1 MTKLILS
8 IYVGVALA
16 CALISFIL
24 LNTLTSKALMK
35 YYLAMYDGKVVDE
48 KLGAMPEDVKEAFG
62 KTLNKFGRSYVENYK
77 NSTKDYVIMTF
88 TSIFLAILPM
98 LNVLLLIVGFKIYH
112 SVIEL
117 SDRADKYYINNG
129 VVD

>member
-8 IYVGVALA
+8 IYVGVALV
-16 CALISFIL
+16 CAFVVFAELLIVTSNTCMRYFI
-24 LNTLTSKALMK
+24 
-35 YYLAMYDGKVVDE
+35 AMYDGKIVDE

-88 TSIFLAILPM
+88 TSIFLAILPI
-98 LNVLLLIVGFKIYH
+98 LNILLLITGFKIYH

-117 SDRADKYYINNG
+117 SDRAEAYISREAVN
-129 VVD
+129 

>member
-35 YYLAMYDGKVVDE
+35 YYLAMYDGEVVDE
-48 KLGAMPEDVKEAFG
+48 VLGEMPDEIKDHFTKGLE
-62 KTLNKFGRSYVENYK
+62 KFGRSRIENCK
-77 NSTKDYVIMTF
+77 NFIEDYVMMTIISVLP
-88 TSIFLAILPM
+88 SIIPIL
-98 LNVLLLIVGFKIYH
+98 NIVLLVEEFKIY
-112 SVIEL
+112 
-117 SDRADKYYINNG
+117 RG
-129 VVD
+129 VVELHNRAEAYVNGEVVD

>member
-35 YYLAMYDGKVVDE
+35 YYLAMYDGEVVDE
-48 KLGAMPEDVKEAFG
+48 VLGEMPDEIKDHFTKGLE
-62 KTLNKFGRSYVENYK
+62 KFGRSRIENCK
-77 NSTKDYVIMTF
+77 NSIEDYVMMIIISVLP
-88 TSIFLAILPM
+88 SIIPIL
-98 LNVLLLIVGFKIYH
+98 NIVLLVEEFKIYH
-112 SVIEL
+112 GVVKL
-117 SDRADKYYINNG
+117 YDRAEAYVNRE
-129 VVD
+129 VVN

>member
-16 CALISFIL
+16 CVLISFIL

-35 YYLAMYDGKVVDE
+35 YYLAMYDGEVVDE
-48 KLGAMPEDVKEAFG
+48 VLGEMPDEIKDHFTKGLE
-62 KTLNKFGRSYVENYK
+62 KFGRSRIENCK
-77 NSTKDYVIMTF
+77 NSIEDYVMMTIISVLP
-88 TSIFLAILPM
+88 SIIPIL
-98 LNVLLLIVGFKIYH
+98 NIVLLVEEFKIYH
-112 SVIEL
+112 GAVKL
-117 SDRADKYYINNG
+117 YDRAEAYVNRE

>member
-1 MTKLILS
+1 MIKLILS

-35 YYLAMYDGKVVDE
+35 YYLAMYDGEVVDE
-48 KLGAMPEDVKEAFG
+48 VLGEMPNEIKDHFTKGLE
-62 KTLNKFGRSYVENYK
+62 KFGRSRIENCK
-77 NSTKDYVIMTF
+77 NSIEDYVMMTIISVLP
-88 TSIFLAILPM
+88 SIIPIL
-98 LNVLLLIVGFKIYH
+98 NIVLLVEEFKIYH
-112 SVIEL
+112 GVVKL
-117 SDRADKYYINNG
+117 YDRAEAYVNRE

>member
-35 YYLAMYDGKVVDE
+35 YYLAMYDGEVVDE
-48 KLGAMPEDVKEAFG
+48 VLGEMPDEIKDHFTKGLE
-62 KTLNKFGRSYVENYK
+62 KFGRSRIENCK
-77 NSTKDYVIMTF
+77 NSIEDYVMIIIISVLP
-88 TSIFLAILPM
+88 SIIPI
-98 LNVLLLIVGFKIYH
+98 LNVVLLVEEVKIYH
-112 SVIEL
+112 GVVEL
-117 SDRADKYYINNG
+117 YDRAEAYISRE
-129 VVD
+129 VVN

>member
-1 MTKLILS
+1 MTRLILS
-8 IYVGVALA
+8 IYIGIALA

-24 LNTLTSKALMK
+24 LNMLTSKALMK
-35 YYLAMYDGKVVDE
+35 YYLAMYDGEVVDE

-77 NSTKDYVIMTF
+77 NSTKDYVMMIF
-88 TSIFLAILPM
+88 TSIFLAILPI
-98 LNVLLLIVGFKIYH
+98 LNVLLLVTGFKIYR

-117 SDRADKYYINNG
+117 GDRAEAYVNRE

>member
-35 YYLAMYDGKVVDE
+35 YYLAMYDGEVVDE
-48 KLGAMPEDVKEAFG
+48 VLGEMPDEIKDHFTKGLE
-62 KTLNKFGRSYVENYK
+62 KFGRSRIENCK
-77 NSTKDYVIMTF
+77 NSIEDYVMMTIISVLP
-88 TSIFLAILPM
+88 SIIPIL
-98 LNVLLLIVGFKIYH
+98 NIVLLVEEFRIYRG
-112 SVIEL
+112 VVEL
-117 SDRADKYYINNG
+117 HDRAEADVNRE

>member
-16 CALISFIL
+16 CALISFII

-35 YYLAMYDGKVVDE
+35 YYLAIYDGEVVDE
-48 KLGAMPEDVKEAFG
+48 VLGEMPDEIKDHFTKGLE
-62 KTLNKFGRSYVENYK
+62 KFGRSRIENCK
-77 NSTKDYVIMTF
+77 NSIEDYVMMTIISVLP
-88 TSIFLAILPM
+88 SIIPIL
-98 LNVLLLIVGFKIYH
+98 NIVLLVEEFKTYRG
-112 SVIEL
+112 VVKL
-117 SDRADKYYINNG
+117 YDRAEAYVNRE

>member
-24 LNTLTSKALMK
+24 LNMLTSKALMK

-62 KTLNKFGRSYVENYK
+62 KTLSKFGRSYVENYK

-88 TSIFLAILPM
+88 TSIFLAILPI
-98 LNVLLLIVGFKIYH
+98 LNVLLLITGFKIYH

-117 SDRADKYYINNG
+117 SDRAEKYINNE
-129 VVD
+129 VAD

>member
-35 YYLAMYDGKVVDE
+35 YYLAMYDGEVVDE
-48 KLGAMPEDVKEAFG
+48 VLGEMPDEIKDHFTKGLE
-62 KTLNKFGRSYVENYK
+62 KFGRNRIENYK
-77 NSTKDYVIMTF
+77 NSIEYYVMMTIISVLP
-88 TSIFLAILPM
+88 SIIPIL
-98 LNVLLLIVGFKIYH
+98 NIVLLVEEFKIYRG
-112 SVIEL
+112 VMEL
-117 SDRADKYYINNG
+117 GDRAEAYINRE
-129 VVD
+129 VVG

>member
-35 YYLAMYDGKVVDE
+35 YYLAMYDGEVVDE
-48 KLGAMPEDVKEAFG
+48 VLGEMPDEIKDHFTKGLE
-62 KTLNKFGRSYVENYK
+62 KFGRSRIENCK
-77 NSTKDYVIMTF
+77 NSIEDYVMMTIISVLP
-88 TSIFLAILPM
+88 SIIPIL
-98 LNVLLLIVGFKIYH
+98 NIVLLVEEFKIYRG
-112 SVIEL
+112 VMEL
-117 SDRADKYYINNG
+117 GDRAEAYVNRE
-129 VVD
+129 VVG

>member
-8 IYVGVALA
+8 IYVGIALA

-35 YYLAMYDGKVVDE
+35 YYLAMYDGEVVDE
-48 KLGAMPEDVKEAFG
+48 VLGEMPDEIKDHFTKGLE
-62 KTLNKFGRSYVENYK
+62 KFGRSRIENCK
-77 NSTKDYVIMTF
+77 NSIEDYVMMIF
-88 TSIFLAILPM
+88 TSIFLAILPI
-98 LNVLLLIVGFKIYH
+98 LNVLLLVTGFKIYR

-117 SDRADKYYINNG
+117 GDRAEAYISREAVN
-129 VVD
+129 

>member
-24 LNTLTSKALMK
+24 FNTLTSKALMK
-35 YYLAMYDGKVVDE
+35 YYLAMYDGEVVDE

-62 KTLNKFGRSYVENYK
+62 KTLDKFGRSYVENYK
-77 NSTKDYVIMTF
+77 NSTKDYVMMIF
-88 TSIFLAILPM
+88 TSIFLAILPI
-98 LNVLLLIVGFKIYH
+98 LNVLLLITGFKIYR

-117 SDRADKYYINNG
+117 GDRAEAYISRE
-129 VVD
+129 VVN

>member
-1 MTKLILS
+1 MIKLILS
-8 IYVGVALA
+8 IYVGAALA

-88 TSIFLAILPM
+88 TSIFLAILPI
-98 LNVLLLIVGFKIYH
+98 LNVLLLVTGFKIYR

-117 SDRADKYYINNG
+117 GDRAEAYINREAVN
-129 VVD
+129 

>member
-35 YYLAMYDGKVVDE
+35 YYLAMYDGEVVDE
-48 KLGAMPEDVKEAFG
+48 VLGEMPNEIKDHFTKGLE
-62 KTLNKFGRSYVENYK
+62 KFGRSRIENCK
-77 NSTKDYVIMTF
+77 NSIEDYVMMTIISVLP
-88 TSIFLAILPM
+88 SIIPIL
-98 LNVLLLIVGFKIYH
+98 NIVLLVEEFKIYH
-112 SVIEL
+112 GVVKL
-117 SDRADKYYINNG
+117 YDRAEAYVNREVMD
-129 VVD
+129 

>member
-24 LNTLTSKALMK
+24 LNTFTSKALMK
-35 YYLAMYDGKVVDE
+35 YYLAMYDGEVVDE
-48 KLGAMPEDVKEAFG
+48 VLGEMPDEIKDHFTKGLE
-62 KTLNKFGRSYVENYK
+62 KFGRSRIENCK
-77 NSTKDYVIMTF
+77 NSIEDYVMMTIISVLP
-88 TSIFLAILPM
+88 SIIPIL
-98 LNVLLLIVGFKIYH
+98 NIVLLVEEFKIYH
-112 SVIEL
+112 GVVEL
-117 SDRADKYYINNG
+117 CDRAEAYVNRE

>member
-24 LNTLTSKALMK
+24 LNMLTSKALMK
-35 YYLAMYDGKVVDE
+35 YYLAMYDGEVVDE
-48 KLGAMPEDVKEAFG
+48 RLGIMPDYVKESFG
-62 KTLNKFGRSYVENYK
+62 KTLDKFGRSYVENYK
-77 NSTKDYVIMTF
+77 NSTKDYVMMIF
-88 TSIFLAILPM
+88 TSIFLAILPI
-98 LNVLLLIVGFKIYH
+98 LNVLLLVTGFKIYR

-117 SDRADKYYINNG
+117 GDRAEAYVNRE
-129 VVD
+129 VVN

>member
-35 YYLAMYDGKVVDE
+35 YYLAMYDGEVVDE
-48 KLGAMPEDVKEAFG
+48 VLGEMPDEIKDHFTKGLE
-62 KTLNKFGRSYVENYK
+62 KFGRSRIENCK
-77 NSTKDYVIMTF
+77 NSIEDYVMMIF
-88 TSIFLAILPM
+88 TSIFLAILPI
-98 LNVLLLIVGFKIYH
+98 LNVLLLVTGFKIYR

-117 SDRADKYYINNG
+117 GDRAEAYVNRE
-129 VVD
+129 VVN

>member
-35 YYLAMYDGKVVDE
+35 YYLAMYDGEVVDE
-48 KLGAMPEDVKEAFG
+48 VLGEMPNEIKDHFTKGLE
-62 KTLNKFGRSYVENYK
+62 KFGRSRIENCK
-77 NSTKDYVIMTF
+77 NSIEDYVMMIF
-88 TSIFLAILPM
+88 TSIFLAILPI
-98 LNVLLLIVGFKIYH
+98 LNVLLLITGFKIYH

-117 SDRADKYYINNG
+117 SDRAEKYINNE
-129 VVD
+129 VAD

>member
-8 IYVGVALA
+8 IYVGIALV
-16 CALISFIL
+16 CAFVVFAELLTITSNTCMRYFI
-24 LNTLTSKALMK
+24 
-35 YYLAMYDGKVVDE
+35 AMYDGKVVDE

-88 TSIFLAILPM
+88 TSIFLAILPI

-117 SDRADKYYINNG
+117 SDRAEKYINNE
-129 VVD
+129 VAD

>member
-35 YYLAMYDGKVVDE
+35 YYLAMYDGEVVDE
-48 KLGAMPEDVKEAFG
+48 VLGEMPDEIKDHFTKGLE
-62 KTLNKFGRSYVENYK
+62 KFGRSRIENCK
-77 NSTKDYVIMTF
+77 NSIEDYVMMTIISVLP
-88 TSIFLAILPM
+88 SIIPIL
-98 LNVLLLIVGFKIYH
+98 NIVLLVEEFKIYH
-112 SVIEL
+112 GVVEL
-117 SDRADKYYINNG
+117 YDRAEAYVNRE

>member
-35 YYLAMYDGKVVDE
+35 YYLAMYDGEVVDE
-48 KLGAMPEDVKEAFG
+48 VLGEMPDEIKDHFTKGLE
-62 KTLNKFGRSYVENYK
+62 KFGRNRIENYK
-77 NSTKDYVIMTF
+77 NSIEYYVMMTIISVLP
-88 TSIFLAILPM
+88 SIIPIL
-98 LNVLLLIVGFKIYH
+98 NIVLLVEEFKTYH
-112 SVIEL
+112 GVMEL
-117 SDRADKYYINNG
+117 GDRAEAYVNRE

>member
-16 CALISFIL
+16 CVLISFIL

-35 YYLAMYDGKVVDE
+35 YYLAIYDGEVVDE
-48 KLGAMPEDVKEAFG
+48 ALGEMPDDIKDHFTKGLE
-62 KTLNKFGRSYVENYK
+62 KFGRSRIENCK
-77 NSTKDYVIMTF
+77 NSIEDYIMMTIISVLP
-88 TSIFLAILPM
+88 SIIPIL
-98 LNVLLLIVGFKIYH
+98 NIVLLVEEFKIYRG
-112 SVIEL
+112 VVEL
-117 SDRADKYYINNG
+117 HDRAEAYVNRE